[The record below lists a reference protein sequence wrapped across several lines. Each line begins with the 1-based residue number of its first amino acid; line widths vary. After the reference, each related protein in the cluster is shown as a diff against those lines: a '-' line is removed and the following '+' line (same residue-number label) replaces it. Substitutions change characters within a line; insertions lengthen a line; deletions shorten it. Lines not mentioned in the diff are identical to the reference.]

1 MDIISLFPSAPFEYM
16 ALYFH
21 FLCFTA
27 GCFEFRH
34 TSGTLKGYKR
44 YMLSEEP
51 LLTVC
56 VRGSMLR
63 TETAS
68 VTGTYS
74 DEKSKAGVGLLYRS
88 PVYILIYK
96 LDDLPSLYS
105 VRSHRKQQI

>member
-21 FLCFTA
+21 FLCFAA

-63 TETAS
+63 TEIVS

-74 DEKSKAGVGLLYRS
+74 DEWSKAGVGLLYRS

-105 VRSHRKQQI
+105 VRSSQKEQI